1 MSAVVGAGATVFE
14 ILCAGFGI
22 AVGLS
27 AVGGIGVGC
36 LILFGG

>member
-27 AVGGIGVGC
+27 MIGSVGVGC
-36 LILFGG
+36 LLLFGG